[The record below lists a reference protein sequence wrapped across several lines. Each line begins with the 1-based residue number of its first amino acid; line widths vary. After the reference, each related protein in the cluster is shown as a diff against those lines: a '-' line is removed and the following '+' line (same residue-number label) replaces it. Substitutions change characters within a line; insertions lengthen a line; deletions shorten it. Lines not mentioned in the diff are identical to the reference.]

1 MPSSLTA
8 VAYYGGIPS
17 KNNNP
22 EKPLILDNFL
32 EGVKKSGDIAIGHT
46 QMSVVQA
53 DVALIQGFVHEH
65 GKTAPHLRLR
75 KDVYETQIK
84 NGKRALIVDSNLFL
98 YADEGNT
105 KRYLRYSYDGV
116 FPTTGFYFD
125 RDVDPYRWQKVSSDL
140 NLKLKPW
147 RTEGRHILICLQ
159 RNGGWSMGGL
169 SVQQWL
175 DQTISTIRSFSKKR
189 PIVVRLHPGD
199 KKMPRMLRINH
210 KNVTISRNKNITQD
224 LQNAWACI
232 TYNSSPGVASAIEGV
247 PVFVTDPTPAHSQCM
262 DVANFDL
269 SQIENP
275 TMPER
280 QSWVEKI
287 SMCHWNFDEL
297 RSGEAWSF
305 FRKYIN

>member
-1 MPSSLTA
+1 MPSNLTA

-32 EGVKKSGDIAIGHT
+32 EGVKKSGDNAIGHT
-46 QMSVVQA
+46 QMSVVPA

-75 KDVYETQIK
+75 KEVYDTQIM

-125 RDVDPYRWQKVSSDL
+125 QDIDPNRWQKISKDL
-140 NLKLKPW
+140 NLNLKPW
-147 RTEGRHILICLQ
+147 RTQGNHILICLQ

-169 SVQQWL
+169 AVQTWL
-175 DQTISTIRSFSKKR
+175 DQTISIIRSFAKKR

-210 KNVTISRNKNITQD
+210 KNVTISRNKNIRQD

-247 PVFVTDPTPAHSQCM
+247 PVFVTDPIPSHSQCM

-275 TMPER
+275 IMPER
-280 QSWVEKI
+280 QSWIEKI

-297 RSGEAWSF
+297 KNGDAWNF
-305 FRKYIN
+305 FKKYI